1 MTDRPNPVVPNPW
14 SSLRRFTDARI
25 ALGRVGSSL
34 PTEAHLA
41 FQLAHAQARDA
52 VHLPLDGDALSAQL
66 DARGLESLRLHS
78 AAPDRLVYLKRP
90 DLGRRLNDSA
100 QALLADRADALGVG
114 PDVVFVI
121 ADGLS
126 ARAIHENAIPL
137 LDCILPELSSAGWR
151 VGPIPIVEQ
160 GRVAIG
166 DEIGER
172 LKAEILVVLI
182 GERPGLS
189 SPDSLGVYLTH
200 GPRVGKTDAER
211 NCLSNVRVAGLSH
224 ATAAHKLR
232 YLLEESRRRGLSG
245 VSLKEDA
252 DEVPRVVGAGEA
264 VNFLLPPDAA
274 CESAGRRR

>member
-1 MTDRPNPVVPNPW
+1 MTDRANPVVANPW

-25 ALGRVGSSL
+25 ALGRAGSSL
-34 PTEAHLA
+34 PTAAHLA

-52 VHLPLDGDALSAQL
+52 VHLPLDGDAVAAQL
-66 DARGLESLRLHS
+66 EARGWENIRLQS
-78 AAPDRLVYLKRP
+78 AAPDRLTYLKRP
-90 DLGRRLNDSA
+90 DLGRRLNDCS
-100 QALLADRADALGVG
+100 QALLADRAGALGAG

-137 LDCILPELSSAGWR
+137 LDRVLPALLAAGWR
-151 VGPIPIVEQ
+151 VGPVPIVEQ
-160 GRVAIG
+160 GRVAVG

-200 GPRVGKTDAER
+200 GPRVGKTDADR
-211 NCLSNVRVAGLSH
+211 NCLSNVRAAGLSH
-224 ATAAHKLR
+224 DMAAHKLR
-232 YLLEESRRRGLSG
+232 YLLDESRQRGLSG

-252 DEVPRVVGAGEA
+252 DEVPRLVGAGDGTGEA
-264 VNFLLPPDAA
+264 VTFLVPPDAV
-274 CESAGRRR
+274 

>member
-1 MTDRPNPVVPNPW
+1 MTDRANPVVANPW

-25 ALGRVGSSL
+25 ALGRAGSSL

-52 VHLPLDGDALSAQL
+52 VHLPLDADAVAAQL
-66 DARGLESLRLHS
+66 HARGLESVRLHS
-78 AAPDRLVYLKRP
+78 AAPDRLIFLKRP
-90 DLGRRLNDSA
+90 DLGRRLNDNS
-100 QALLADRADALGVG
+100 QALLADRAGALGAGV
-114 PDVVFVI
+114 DVVFVI

-151 VGPIPIVEQ
+151 VGPIPIVTQ

-200 GPRVGKTDAER
+200 GPRVGKTDADR

-232 YLLEESRRRGLSG
+232 YLLEESRRRALSG

-264 VNFLLPPDAA
+264 ANFLLPTGAA
-274 CESAGRRR
+274 

>member
-1 MTDRPNPVVPNPW
+1 MKDRSEPVVPNPW

-41 FQLAHAQARDA
+41 FQLAHAQARDS
-52 VHLPLDGDALSAQL
+52 VHLPLDGDAVSAQL
-66 DARGLESLRLHS
+66 DARALEAIRLRS
-78 AAPDRLVYLKRP
+78 AAPDRLAYLKRP
-90 DLGRRLNDSA
+90 DLGRRLNDSS
-100 QALLADRADALGVG
+100 QAILAERARALGAG
-114 PDVVFVI
+114 LDVVFVI

-137 LDCILPELSSAGWR
+137 LDCILPELLNAGWR

-166 DEIGER
+166 DEIGEI
-172 LKAEILVVLI
+172 LKPEILVMMI

-189 SPDSLGVYLTH
+189 SPNSLGVYLTH
-200 GPRVGKTDAER
+200 GPRVGKTDADR

-232 YLLEESRRRGLSG
+232 YLLEESRRRALSG
-245 VSLKEDA
+245 VALKESA
-252 DEVPRVVGAGEA
+252 DEVPRVVGAGET
-264 VNFLLPPDAA
+264 VNFLLPRDVA
-274 CESAGRRR
+274 

>member
-1 MTDRPNPVVPNPW
+1 MTDRSKPVVPNPW

-25 ALGRVGSSL
+25 ALGRAGCSL

-52 VHLPLDGDALSAQL
+52 VHLPLDGDAVAADLN
-66 DARGLESLRLHS
+66 ARGWESIRLQS
-78 AAPDRLVYLKRP
+78 AAPDRLTYLKRP
-90 DLGRRLNDSA
+90 DLGRRLNDSS
-100 QALLADRADALGVG
+100 QAVLAERAGALGAG
-114 PDVVFVI
+114 LDVIFVI

-189 SPDSLGVYLTH
+189 SPDSLGVYLTQ
-200 GPRVGKTDAER
+200 GPRVGKTDADR
-211 NCLSNVRVAGLSH
+211 NCLSNIRSAGLSYE
-224 ATAAHKLR
+224 TAAHKLR

-245 VSLKEDA
+245 FLLKEDA
-252 DEVPRVVGAGEA
+252 DEMPRLVGAGDGAGEA
-264 VNFLLPPDAA
+264 VNFLVPPDT
-274 CESAGRRR
+274 R